1 MLCTAIKAMR
11 CMLRGHAR
19 KKILN
24 IMDRVDA
31 QAPQNGIASR
41 AM

>member
-11 CMLRGHAR
+11 CMLRGYA

-31 QAPQNGIASR
+31 QAPQNGMASR
-41 AM
+41 TI